1 MSRWCITLVV
11 LITCYGCQL
20 PSNSTSDA
28 VPALLTE
35 ISQADRQQISLVV
48 GDALNRESKNILL
61 SASVFTH
68 THILIVQRQPDK
80 SNPHLYG
87 LSLDRPDHFA
97 LLKDSQGCL
106 IHHRQSGRQ
115 WRLENLQCTPIA
127 PSQ

>member
-20 PSNSTSDA
+20 PAHSKSEA

-35 ISQADRQQISLVV
+35 ISQADRQQIILVV

-61 SASVFTH
+61 GSSIFTH
-68 THILIVQRQPDK
+68 THILIVQRKPDK

-87 LSLDRPDHFA
+87 LSLDRPDNFA

-106 IHHRQSGRQ
+106 IHHRQSDRQ
-115 WRLENLQCTPIA
+115 WRLENLQCAPIA